1 MNVIYDKETRRVI
14 ITEMNGIWTMPNNLD
29 IKTCP
34 LEADVFV
41 DKDGDLYLK
50 AEQVN

>member
-14 ITEMNGIWTMPNNLD
+14 ITEMNGVWTMPGNLD
-29 IKTCP
+29 VKEYP
-34 LEADVFV
+34 LDADVFV